1 MMDSLLVFS
10 IFALCNLSAVVSGV
24 HSSASS
30 SSQGYP
36 SSLLAK
42 SISGGSTD
50 LKPLPEETSSLFG
63 IGRNSVAPEDETIH
77 VVKRD
82 GSKEPLERSKVRSF
96 VADVVCHKIPIAFDV
111 LFLTNSFHDKH
122 GLRL

>member
-1 MMDSLLVFS
+1 MDSFLAFS
-10 IFALCNLSAVVSGV
+10 IFALFNLSAVVSGV

-30 SSQGYP
+30 ESHP

-42 SISGGSTD
+42 SIIGGSTE

-63 IGRNSVAPEDETIH
+63 IGRNSVAPENETIH

-82 GSKEPLERSKVRSF
+82 GSKEPLKGSKVCFF
-96 VADVVCHKIPIAFDV
+96 VVVVCHKISLLLYV
-111 LFLTNSFHDKH
+111 LLLTNSFNDKNDCD
-122 GLRL
+122 RRF